1 MFHGVFTHCWS
12 PLRSD
17 VALCSIGWLQLRII
31 LSVLALFI
39 MCRFCKTQRYS
50 NHEVGMSVSAVA
62 FAVRIPVF
70 AGMTVE
76 NAGMTA

>member
-1 MFHGVFTHCWS
+1 MFVY
-12 PLRSD
+12 L
-17 VALCSIGWLQLRII
+17 IGLVKLWII
-31 LSVLALFI
+31 LLVLALFI
-39 MCRFCKTQRYS
+39 VCRFCKTQRYS

-62 FAVRIPVF
+62 FAVWIPAF

>member
-1 MFHGVFTHCWS
+1 M
-12 PLRSD
+12 
-17 VALCSIGWLQLRII
+17 ALCSIGWLQLRII

-50 NHEVGMSVSAVA
+50 NYEVGVSMSAVA
-62 FAVRIPVF
+62 FIVWIPAY